1 MNFEDVKSTLGT
13 VAGYDVDSGPR
24 GEKARKAIAIAI
36 KTIEF
41 CERLFDMMMEVRDED
56 GEHHEDF
63 YALIIKAVDED
74 MDQYFDDIDLGDF
87 VTLYRATD
95 FLREKA

>member
-1 MNFEDVKSTLGT
+1 MNFEEVKSTLGT

-41 CERLFDMMMEVRDED
+41 CEHLFEMMMEVSDED
-56 GEHHEDF
+56 GEHRTERS
-63 YALIIKAVDED
+63 E
-74 MDQYFDDIDLGDF
+74 
-87 VTLYRATD
+87 
-95 FLREKA
+95 